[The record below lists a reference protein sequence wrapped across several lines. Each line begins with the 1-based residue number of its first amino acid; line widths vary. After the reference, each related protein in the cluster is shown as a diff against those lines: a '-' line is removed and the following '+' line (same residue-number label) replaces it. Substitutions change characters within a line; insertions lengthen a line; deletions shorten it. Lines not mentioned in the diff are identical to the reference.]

1 MRARRDGLSLQAVLN
16 GLLQSLAA
24 TETRGTAKRTAMIAI
39 IISTCLLSDPG
50 VCRDQTI
57 PLDSEISAASCMM
70 KAPPHVAKWSE
81 EHPEWRVVRWRCG
94 APGRSHI

>member
-1 MRARRDGLSLQAVLN
+1 MV
-16 GLLQSLAA
+16 
-24 TETRGTAKRTAMIAI
+24 AI

-57 PLDSEISAASCMM
+57 PLDSEISAVNCMM
-70 KAPPHVAKWSE
+70 KAPPHVARWSE

-94 APGRSHI
+94 ASGRRDI